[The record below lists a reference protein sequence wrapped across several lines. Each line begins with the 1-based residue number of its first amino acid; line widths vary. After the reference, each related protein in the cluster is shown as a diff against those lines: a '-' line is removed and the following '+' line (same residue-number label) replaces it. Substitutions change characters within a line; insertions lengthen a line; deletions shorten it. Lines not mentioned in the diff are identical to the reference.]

1 MDRPSMIFSR
11 PEPFSRF
18 TLPFSTTHIRH
29 NPRAT
34 QMYSKAIIGG
44 LMVFLSLVLILAPIL
59 LLAMIF
65 LIPFCP
71 DSECEGY
78 WKRFPFLLLQVLA
91 IPVGFFIITMFIV
104 VYQLRGYLSEHFE
117 EYRCSPWMMPFVSWI
132 RPDVSVTDNFEQCL
146 GNISRV
152 VQSAMMSPMID
163 IADELNGGQNIQA
176 DNVQKIQ
183 ASLSSKQHTTLQIFH
198 GLNNQMGALQAIGK
212 TLMIKLGAI
221 FNNVMTIV
229 FDMYYA
235 LLSLASFYEA
245 IICTPQVVLYVG
257 LVAGSVLTGIGG
269 VGIGV
274 GGYEIDAGVTQQ
286 VIGEAILEVAADMPL
301 AAPEL
306 VPEGTALQISGRQ
319 TMRWGI
325 GEIIMFTPV
334 LITGAVFTALFGFFH
349 TNLKES
355 TANYNAA
362 ITQYETQLRQQLT
375 ALNTAQDSITS

>member
-1 MDRPSMIFSR
+1 
-11 PEPFSRF
+11 
-18 TLPFSTTHIRH
+18 
-29 NPRAT
+29 
-34 QMYSKAIIGG
+34 MYSKAIIGG

-257 LVAGSVLTGIGG
+257 LVAGGVLTA
-269 VGIGV
+269 IGV
-274 GGYEIDAGVTQQ
+274 VMTLIAFRFFIT
-286 VIGEAILEVAADMPL
+286 EAIDEILAGTFALIPFMEEQVALFSALSIKNQAEAVIFSTISLGM
-301 AAPEL
+301 L
-306 VPEGTALQISGRQ
+306 V
-319 TMRWGI
+319 
-325 GEIIMFTPV
+325 
-334 LITGAVFTALFGFFH
+334 TGAVFTALFGFFH

-362 ITQYETQLRQQLT
+362 ITQFETQLRQQLT

>member
-1 MDRPSMIFSR
+1 
-11 PEPFSRF
+11 
-18 TLPFSTTHIRH
+18 
-29 NPRAT
+29 
-34 QMYSKAIIGG
+34 MYSKAIIGG

-183 ASLSSKQHTTLQIFH
+183 ASLTSKQHTTLQIFH

-235 LLSLASFYEA
+235 LLSVASFYEA
-245 IICTPQVVLYVG
+245 IICTPQAVLYVG
-257 LVAGSVLTGIGG
+257 LVVSGVLTAVG
-269 VGIGV
+269 VVMTLIAFRFFLMAAIQKILSGTFALMPFMEEQVAIFLGLSIKNQAEGV
-274 GGYEIDAGVTQQ
+274 IFST
-286 VIGEAILEVAADMPL
+286 
-301 AAPEL
+301 
-306 VPEGTALQISGRQ
+306 ISLG
-319 TMRWGI
+319 M
-325 GEIIMFTPV
+325 
-334 LITGAVFTALFGFFH
+334 LITGALFTALFNFFN
-349 TNLKES
+349 TNLKEATAKYNS
-355 TANYNAA
+355 T
-362 ITQYETQLRQQLT
+362 ITQYENQFRQQLS

>member
-1 MDRPSMIFSR
+1 MIFSR

-18 TLPFSTTHIRH
+18 TLPFSTHIRH
-29 NPRAT
+29 TPRAT

-257 LVAGSVLTGIGG
+257 LVVAGVLTGVGG
-269 VGIGV
+269 VGIGL
-274 GGYEIDAGVTQQ
+274 GGYVVRRGVRQR
-286 VIGEAILEVAADMPL
+286 VIGAGMMTAAALLEGVPGAEPEA
-301 AAPEL
+301 
-306 VPEGTALQISGRQ
+306 TALEDSGNALRI
-319 TMRWGI
+319 TGTRTIGWGI
-325 GEIIMFTPV
+325 GNIILFTAV
-334 LITGAVFTALFGFFH
+334 LITGAVFLTVFRFFD

-355 TANYNAA
+355 TAKYKAA

-375 ALNTAQDSITS
+375 AINTAQDSITS

>member
-1 MDRPSMIFSR
+1 
-11 PEPFSRF
+11 
-18 TLPFSTTHIRH
+18 
-29 NPRAT
+29 
-34 QMYSKAIIGG
+34 MYSKAIIGG

-183 ASLSSKQHTTLQIFH
+183 ASLTSKQHTTLQIFH

-235 LLSLASFYEA
+235 LLSVASFYEA

-257 LVAGSVLTGIGG
+257 LVAGSILTGIGG
-269 VGIGV
+269 VGIV
-274 GGYEIDAGVTQQ
+274 FGGYEIDAGVTERA
-286 VIGEAILEVAADMPL
+286 IGDAVLELADEMPL

-306 VPEGTALQISGRQ
+306 TPAGTALQISGTQ
-319 TMRWGI
+319 TIRWGI
-325 GEIIMFTPV
+325 GEIITFTPV
-334 LITGAVFTALFGFFH
+334 LITGAVFTILFGFFH
-349 TNLKES
+349 TNLKEATAKYNS
-355 TANYNAA
+355 T
-362 ITQYETQLRQQLT
+362 ITQYENQFRQQLS

>member
-1 MDRPSMIFSR
+1 
-11 PEPFSRF
+11 
-18 TLPFSTTHIRH
+18 
-29 NPRAT
+29 
-34 QMYSKAIIGG
+34 MYSKAIISG

-245 IICTPQVVLYVG
+245 IICTPQVVLYMG
-257 LVAGSVLTGIGG
+257 LVVSGVLTA
-269 VGIGV
+269 V
-274 GGYEIDAGVTQQ
+274 GGLLTIITAYFNFKGIVQ
-286 VIGEAILEVAADMPL
+286 AILAAVYAGIPFMESL
-301 AAPEL
+301 GTIFAGLSLKNFALGTVYL
-306 VPEGTALQISGRQ
+306 VPSLAMLVVG
-319 TMRWGI
+319 
-325 GEIIMFTPV
+325 
-334 LITGAVFTALFGFFH
+334 ALFLTIFRFFH
-349 TNLKES
+349 SNLEAA
-355 TANYNAA
+355 TTNYNTA
-362 ITQYETQLRQQLT
+362 ITQYETQLRQQLS

>member
-1 MDRPSMIFSR
+1 MIFSR

-18 TLPFSTTHIRH
+18 TLPFSTHIRH
-29 NPRAT
+29 TPRAT

-257 LVAGSVLTGIGG
+257 LVVGSVMTA
-269 VGIGV
+269 V
-274 GGYEIDAGVTQQ
+274 GGLGISLGAYLLFFGGTEEVVGGALEEAG
-286 VIGEAILEVAADMPL
+286 ADEMMIP
-301 AAPEL
+301 
-306 VPEGTALQISGRQ
+306 GGQISG
-319 TMRWGI
+319 GI
-325 GEIIMFTPV
+325 TEAAGVATETSGTNNIVSGSTISLIFDGVFIVGVLFTII
-334 LITGAVFTALFGFFH
+334 FGFLH
-349 TNLKES
+349 TNLKEA

-362 ITQYETQLRQQLT
+362 ITQYENQLRQQLT

>member
-1 MDRPSMIFSR
+1 
-11 PEPFSRF
+11 
-18 TLPFSTTHIRH
+18 
-29 NPRAT
+29 
-34 QMYSKAIIGG
+34 MYSKAIIGG

-245 IICTPQVVLYVG
+245 IICTPQVVLWVG
-257 LVAGSVLTGIGG
+257 LVVGGTLTAVGGLMMAYAIGEYVFGNVLMVQAAGYLLFFVTIPLGYIADSFGINANIQAAAMMVMGIGITI
-269 VGIGV
+269 VG
-274 GGYEIDAGVTQQ
+274 
-286 VIGEAILEVAADMPL
+286 
-301 AAPEL
+301 
-306 VPEGTALQISGRQ
+306 
-319 TMRWGI
+319 
-325 GEIIMFTPV
+325 
-334 LITGAVFTALFGFFH
+334 ALFLTIFRFFD

-355 TANYNAA
+355 AAKYNTA
-362 ITQYETQLRQQLT
+362 ITQFETQLRQQLT
-375 ALNTAQDSITS
+375 SLNTAQDSITS

>member
-1 MDRPSMIFSR
+1 
-11 PEPFSRF
+11 
-18 TLPFSTTHIRH
+18 
-29 NPRAT
+29 
-34 QMYSKAIIGG
+34 MYSKAIIGG

-257 LVAGSVLTGIGG
+257 LLAGSVMTA
-269 VGIGV
+269 V
-274 GGYEIDAGVTQQ
+274 GGLGISLGTYLLFFGGTEEVIGDALEDAGAVQ
-286 VIGEAILEVAADMPL
+286 LADP
-301 AAPEL
+301 
-306 VPEGTALQISGRQ
+306 
-319 TMRWGI
+319 
-325 GEIIMFTPV
+325 
-334 LITGAVFTALFGFFH
+334 FTAVEGAFVEAAGVATETSGTNNIVSGSTISLIFDGVFIVGVLFTILFGFFH

>member
-1 MDRPSMIFSR
+1 MIFSR

-18 TLPFSTTHIRH
+18 TLPFSTHIRH
-29 NPRAT
+29 TPRAT

-257 LVAGSVLTGIGG
+257 LVVSGVLTAVGGLMTLIALEFYG
-269 VGIGV
+269 VGVIEAV
-274 GGYEIDAGVTQQ
+274 IAVIDDAS
-286 VIGEAILEVAADMPL
+286 IIL
-301 AAPEL
+301 APE
-306 VPEGTALQISGRQ
+306 
-319 TMRWGI
+319 
-325 GEIIMFTPV
+325 
-334 LITGAVFTALFGFFH
+334 GAVLEGLSIDSFALGTSYSTISLGLLVVGALFTALFSFFH

-355 TANYNAA
+355 TANYNSA
-362 ITQYETQLRQQLT
+362 ITQYETQLRQQLS

>member
-1 MDRPSMIFSR
+1 MIFSR

-18 TLPFSTTHIRH
+18 TLPFSTHIRH

-245 IICTPQVVLYVG
+245 IICTPQVVLWVG
-257 LVAGSVLTGIGG
+257 LVVGSVMTA
-269 VGIGV
+269 VGILGIDLGAYLLFFGGTEEVV
-274 GGYEIDAGVTQQ
+274 GGALEEAGADEMMIPGGQIPGGITEAAGVAT
-286 VIGEAILEVAADMPL
+286 ETS
-301 AAPEL
+301 
-306 VPEGTALQISGRQ
+306 GTNNIVSGSTISLIFDGVFIVGVLF
-319 TMRWGI
+319 T
-325 GEIIMFTPV
+325 II
-334 LITGAVFTALFGFFH
+334 FGFFH

-362 ITQYETQLRQQLT
+362 ITQFETQLRQQLT

>member
-1 MDRPSMIFSR
+1 
-11 PEPFSRF
+11 
-18 TLPFSTTHIRH
+18 
-29 NPRAT
+29 
-34 QMYSKAIIGG
+34 MYSKAIIGG

-183 ASLSSKQHTTLQIFH
+183 ASLTSKQHTTLQIFH

-235 LLSLASFYEA
+235 LLSVASFYEA

-257 LVAGSVLTGIGG
+257 LVVGSIMTVVGRLGIRLGVYIMSLGSTEEVVGDALDAGGIIEESIPGGQPEGAAEEAAGVATGTSGAKNIVWGSTI
-269 VGIGV
+269 VGIFDGV
-274 GGYEIDAGVTQQ
+274 FIVGV
-286 VIGEAILEVAADMPL
+286 L
-301 AAPEL
+301 
-306 VPEGTALQISGRQ
+306 
-319 TMRWGI
+319 
-325 GEIIMFTPV
+325 FT
-334 LITGAVFTALFGFFH
+334 ILFGFLE
-349 TNLKES
+349 TNLKEATAKYNS
-355 TANYNAA
+355 T
-362 ITQYETQLRQQLT
+362 ITQYENQLRQQLS